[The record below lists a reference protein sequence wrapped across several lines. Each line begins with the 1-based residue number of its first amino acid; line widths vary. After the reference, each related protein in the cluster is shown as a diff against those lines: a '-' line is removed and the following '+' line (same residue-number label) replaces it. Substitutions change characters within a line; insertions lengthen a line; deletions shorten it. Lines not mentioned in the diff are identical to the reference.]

1 MTHVILSLNFDI
13 LAFKLSLPTRT
24 SLKFVQININSAE
37 STQLSSQKSD
47 SLNKEIS
54 NFPVSTPKK
63 KKSNSA
69 ESTQLSSPGSDYTLN
84 KKRASLKFVRKSVTR
99 PNQLSYEAQNQ
110 IRCLH

>member
-24 SLKFVQININSAE
+24 SLKFVQRNINSAE

-54 NFPVSTPKK
+54 NFPVSTKK
-63 KKSNSA
+63 K
-69 ESTQLSSPGSDYTLN
+69 E
-84 KKRASLKFVRKSVTR
+84 
-99 PNQLSYEAQNQ
+99 
-110 IRCLH
+110 